1 MDYTYVIEKLAN
13 KCITPQN
20 YCNDLTVGFLYIL
33 CYHINTESKYPFMQ
47 FMLEKTPFYSGL
59 VDEQFTLPSI
69 LLSNVTNTCE
79 TIEEIV
85 LNKINNSLLSM
96 GCDISNVNDS
106 MYKGIINDTND
117 KNYALV
123 NITGID
129 INYLKIFRH
138 NTIWFGLPSEI
149 MNNGHICNIPIDEEL
164 SALFY
169 NMPELSLI
177 HKPNKQDYFIIPD
190 AVYSGS
196 EYKDVEFNSI
206 FGMRRKKIYGE
217 CGEYFYFFRNFK
229 QSVKEGGWVKEGGTQ
244 TIDMSNKNITHSKSD
259 RLLVDNEYGRYI
271 KGGINRY
278 ALFVEN
284 SQIFYLD
291 KPITD
296 DLMNETGCL
305 MIYNGLFNNS
315 DIKPDILVN
324 EYELFF
330 PLSFHELDKSILG
343 KSYQPADDKVYMIS

>member
-1 MDYTYVIEKLAN
+1 MDYTYLIEETGN
-13 KCITPQN
+13 KDICVA
-20 YCNDLTVGFLYIL
+20 DLENSFLYIL
-33 CYHINTESKYPFMQ
+33 CYHINVESKYPFIQ

-59 VDEQFTLPSI
+59 VEEQFILPSI
-69 LLSNVTNTCE
+69 LLSDNNTQ

-85 LNKINNSLLSM
+85 VNKISNSLSSM
-96 GCDISNVNDS
+96 GCDVSNINTS
-106 MYKGIINDTND
+106 MYKGIINAPDSSV
-117 KNYALV
+117 YALF
-123 NITGID
+123 NISGTD
-129 INYLKIFRH
+129 INYLKLYRK
-138 NTIWFGLPSEI
+138 NTMWFGLPSEI
-149 MNNGHICNIPIDEEL
+149 INNGYICNIPIDEDV
-164 SALFY
+164 SRLFY
-169 NMPELSLI
+169 NIVELSLI

-206 FGMRRKKIYGE
+206 FGMRRKKIYEE

-229 QSVKEGGWVKEGGTQ
+229 HAIKEGGWVKEGGTQ
-244 TIDMSNKNITHSKSD
+244 LIDITNKNITHSVSD

-284 SQIFYLD
+284 SQIHYLD

-296 DLMNETGCL
+296 LLINETGCL
-305 MIYNGLFNNS
+305 IIGSNNS
-315 DIKPDILVN
+315 DIKQDILVN

-330 PLSFHELDKSILG
+330 PLSFHELNKSLLG
-343 KSYQPADDKVYMIS
+343 KSYNSNDETVYMIS